1 MFFRRKHRLRNEYDA
16 QLIQH
21 MESLKKNRI
30 NQKLLLERSVDPSDE
45 AINTAKIAE
54 LKYFYLLKEAKKRK
68 VILKR

>member
-30 NQKLLLERSVDPSDE
+30 HQKVLLERSVDPSEE